1 MMLIVPFF
9 GEEVLGWESDLG
21 GVSTVTSDST
31 SVSASYVSTSGEGSA
46 GKLMEGG
53 SERCVYALT
62 RSSDGPLAEG
72 LMFLT

>member
-1 MMLIVPFF
+1 MLIVPFF
-9 GEEVLGWESDLG
+9 GVKVLGWESDLG

-53 SERCVYALT
+53 SEHCVWALT
-62 RSSDGPLAEG
+62 RSSDGPVAEG